1 MRDISRKEP
10 KRCQFRT
17 TQERGFFHISSNS
30 FHLFSRRIFGTHPA
44 FTYGTLLNR
53 CGIKT
58 STNSRAPNDG
68 TRHCIFS
75 SAEVI
80 FSALLFG
87 LLITR
92 TYAVVLQLLPPFCC
106 VLLFGSAWATE

>member
-1 MRDISRKEP
+1 MRDISSKES

-68 TRHCIFS
+68 TRHCMLSIF
-75 SAEVI
+75 EVI
-80 FSALLFG
+80 LYFFLVSSSSSSSFGFSCNF
-87 LLITR
+87 T
-92 TYAVVLQLLPPFCC
+92 
-106 VLLFGSAWATE
+106 